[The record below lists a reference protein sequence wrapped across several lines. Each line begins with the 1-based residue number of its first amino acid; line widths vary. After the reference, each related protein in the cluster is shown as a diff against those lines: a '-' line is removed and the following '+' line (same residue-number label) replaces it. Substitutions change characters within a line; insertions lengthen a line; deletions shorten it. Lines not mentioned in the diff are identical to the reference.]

1 MHLDV
6 GPAVRVGQQTV
17 VRLEASV
24 DTGGTAPL
32 SFGSSRL
39 TDVYLLSLEQSLAWP
54 VQDTSS
60 KAAQGDTGGV
70 TSPGKPLVVF
80 PVFGALGEGLS
91 RVQVLVPGFGVALDV
106 PVVTPDQAGFDAQ
119 QVVSAAVL
127 DAADKGPLPVEFFCG
142 AADGSFDVDRGQ
154 DQVTVSLANDVTFA
168 VDSAELSGQAD
179 SVLATVVT
187 ELGRYP
193 SGGSLSIVGHT
204 DDVADD
210 AYNQTLSEK
219 RAQAV
224 HGRLGQ
230 LTDLSQWQVTVSGK
244 GESEPRV
251 PGTTEEA
258 RAANRRVELQV
269 SPAKPEEAQGSQL
282 KLLASGPEPAPEGPV
297 GEAPQGV
304 LAVFKGGSD
313 DGAQVKVQ
321 LDQVTRVGSFLVGN
335 VQVTAVGQEVNELS
349 LLKLPEPWG
358 SRWEGAN
365 SPATGGTAAL
375 TLLSGGVRY
384 LPADLRLASGQRP
397 LLSMNIYGQV
407 GTQGP
412 LVLPVIWADPGT
424 DTVTLDLPGASQKES
439 VRGAIG
445 RLNRVPVKQG

>member
-1 MHLDV
+1 MGGLSRRGVLLGSVAVGVPLLTGCGGKKVPGGEAGGGHSGATSPSAQPTGEPTQAPTSTPSVEASQPGKPPVVRLDSTLGERLVHLDV

-269 SPAKPEEAQGSQL
+269 SPAKPEEA
-282 KLLASGPEPAPEGPV
+282 
-297 GEAPQGV
+297 
-304 LAVFKGGSD
+304 
-313 DGAQVKVQ
+313 
-321 LDQVTRVGSFLVGN
+321 
-335 VQVTAVGQEVNELS
+335 
-349 LLKLPEPWG
+349 
-358 SRWEGAN
+358 
-365 SPATGGTAAL
+365 
-375 TLLSGGVRY
+375 
-384 LPADLRLASGQRP
+384 
-397 LLSMNIYGQV
+397 
-407 GTQGP
+407 
-412 LVLPVIWADPGT
+412 
-424 DTVTLDLPGASQKES
+424 
-439 VRGAIG
+439 
-445 RLNRVPVKQG
+445 